1 MKLIKIFLA
10 SSEEMDYDR
19 MVFGNLVRRLND
31 LYERRGVRL
40 KLFEW
45 EDYDSAFNDQRKQD
59 EYNERVRESDVFL
72 ALFHKKA
79 GAFTVEEF
87 DVATETFR
95 EKASPKVYTFLK
107 DLKPGEEASPELEEF
122 KRRLFEEMGHYWC
135 RYDNR
140 DSLQFQ
146 FVMQL
151 QLVENNMDESLT
163 VDDGVVRIDGIK
175 VASMDQLK
183 FAAGNEDYVKTS
195 EELAALP
202 AKIEKARLRAEKFPD
217 DEDLAEDLQQK
228 LDRYNKLKEEFADYQ
243 KILFETAK
251 RVARLQGER
260 ITDRMR
266 RAMDAFNDGKVREAN
281 IILDEAEADA
291 TRNLEDFKQSRE
303 ITEQKRQTVI
313 CSLEELLLKASTM
326 MADAGIPI
334 EERIDQVDKIYAQ
347 ADEMA
352 EVIGYDENKHAQFLN
367 KYGFFLVEY
376 SRPNQAL
383 RILDKAK
390 EIREKVL
397 GSQHPDTAL
406 IYNNIGAVYSDLGQ
420 YSKAIEYHE
429 KAAVIRERVLEA
441 DHPDLAF
448 SYNNIGVAY
457 YHQGE
462 YTKALD
468 YYKKAL
474 IIRENGHDVSLIAET
489 CSNIGV
495 VYSDMGDYSKAIEY
509 HEKAVV
515 LREKTLGEEHSDTA
529 LSYNNIGSVYYYLR
543 DYSKALQ
550 YYQKALMIREKTLG
564 VNHLDTAFTY
574 SNIGCIYNT
583 TSNGDYS
590 KALMYSKKA
599 LMIREKVLGR
609 IHPDTAVSYN
619 NVGSVYC
626 RQGKYH
632 EALEYY
638 KKALAILKQVLGENH
653 PYTAMSY
660 DAIGGAYYFLEDYSH
675 SLEYHS
681 KALEI
686 RKDILGDSHP
696 DNARTYNSI
705 GAIYEQMGELDKALE
720 YREKG
725 LEIME
730 KALGPDHADALM
742 IKEKIAALRHR
753 LQP

>member
-151 QLVENNMDESLT
+151 QLVENNMGESLT
-163 VDDGVVRIDGIK
+163 VDDGEVRIDGIK

-266 RAMDAFNDGKVREAN
+266 RAMDAFNDGKVRDAN

-352 EVIGYDENKHAQFLN
+352 REIGYEKD
-367 KYGFFLVEY
+367 KYGRLLSLYARFLFDYARYDRAGEY
-376 SRPNQAL
+376 YLKVVQMQRELLGDEHPDLASTYNDLGVLSSKRQNYEQ
-383 RILDKAK
+383 AK
-390 EIREKVL
+390 EYYFKALSIRLKQLGENHPDTAESYCNLGVLYSNLDNIQLALEYFEKAIAIRERTL
-397 GSQHPDTAL
+397 GENHPDTAL
-406 IYNNIGAVYSDLGQ
+406 AYHNLAHQYEEMEDFPRAKELFEKALQIRLRLLGENHPDTASSYNALGLLYARLENEEEALVYYRRALNIRLRTLGEEHPDVAVSYSNIASAFYGMGDRDGALEYFQKAYSIESRLGMVTHVLLNNIAFLY
-420 YSKAIEYHE
+420 EEE
-429 KAAVIRERVLEA
+429 KNYAE
-441 DHPDLAF
+441 
-448 SYNNIGVAY
+448 
-457 YHQGE
+457 
-462 YTKALD
+462 ALD

-474 IIRENGHDVSLIAET
+474 MAAQRVYGDNHLET
-489 CSNIGV
+489 
-495 VYSDMGDYSKAIEY
+495 AILQECVGSTY
-509 HEKAVV
+509 
-515 LREKTLGEEHSDTA
+515 RTLGDHQ
-529 LSYNNIGSVYYYLR
+529 N
-543 DYSKALQ
+543 
-550 YYQKALMIREKTLG
+550 
-564 VNHLDTAFTY
+564 
-574 SNIGCIYNT
+574 
-583 TSNGDYS
+583 
-590 KALMYSKKA
+590 
-599 LMIREKVLGR
+599 
-609 IHPDTAVSYN
+609 
-619 NVGSVYC
+619 
-626 RQGKYH
+626 
-632 EALEYY
+632 
-638 KKALAILKQVLGENH
+638 ALAYLTKAQVAYERLFGSDDSRTEEVRAMAEEERRLIL
-653 PYTAMSY
+653 S
-660 DAIGGAYYFLEDYSH
+660 
-675 SLEYHS
+675 
-681 KALEI
+681 
-686 RKDILGDSHP
+686 
-696 DNARTYNSI
+696 
-705 GAIYEQMGELDKALE
+705 
-720 YREKG
+720 
-725 LEIME
+725 
-730 KALGPDHADALM
+730 
-742 IKEKIAALRHR
+742 
-753 LQP
+753 

>member
-1 MKLIKIFLA
+1 MKLIKLFLA

-151 QLVENNMDESLT
+151 QLVENNMGESLT

-326 MADAGIPI
+326 MADASIPI

-352 EVIGYDENKHAQFLN
+352 REIGYEKD
-367 KYGFFLVEY
+367 KYGRLLSLYARFLFDYALYDRAMVVYQRAISAFEGGKGDSSLTVGNLYHELAGVCLLKGDY
-376 SRPNQAL
+376 SRAEEYYLKVVQMRQELLGEEHPDLASTYNDLGVLSSKRQNYEQAKEYYFKAL
-383 RILDKAK
+383 SIRLKHLGENHPDTAESYCNLGVLYSTLDKDQLAMEYFEK
-390 EIREKVL
+390 AITVRERTL
-397 GSQHPDTAL
+397 GENHPDTAL
-406 IYNNIGAVYSDLGQ
+406 AYHNLAHQYEKMEDFPRAKQFFEKALQIRLRLLGENHPDTANSYNALGLLYADLEKEEEALAYYRRALIIRLRTLGEEHQDVAVSYSNIASVFYGMGDHDEALAYFQKAYSIESRLGMVTHVLLNNIAFLY
-420 YSKAIEYHE
+420 EEE
-429 KAAVIRERVLEA
+429 KNYAE
-441 DHPDLAF
+441 
-448 SYNNIGVAY
+448 
-457 YHQGE
+457 
-462 YTKALD
+462 ALD

-474 IIRENGHDVSLIAET
+474 TAARRVYGDDHLET
-489 CSNIGV
+489 
-495 VYSDMGDYSKAIEY
+495 AILEECVGSTY
-509 HEKAVV
+509 
-515 LREKTLGEEHSDTA
+515 RTLGDHQ
-529 LSYNNIGSVYYYLR
+529 N
-543 DYSKALQ
+543 
-550 YYQKALMIREKTLG
+550 
-564 VNHLDTAFTY
+564 
-574 SNIGCIYNT
+574 
-583 TSNGDYS
+583 
-590 KALMYSKKA
+590 
-599 LMIREKVLGR
+599 
-609 IHPDTAVSYN
+609 
-619 NVGSVYC
+619 
-626 RQGKYH
+626 
-632 EALEYY
+632 
-638 KKALAILKQVLGENH
+638 ALAYLTKAQVAYEKLFGSDDSRTEEVRAMAEEERRLIL
-653 PYTAMSY
+653 S
-660 DAIGGAYYFLEDYSH
+660 
-675 SLEYHS
+675 
-681 KALEI
+681 
-686 RKDILGDSHP
+686 
-696 DNARTYNSI
+696 
-705 GAIYEQMGELDKALE
+705 
-720 YREKG
+720 
-725 LEIME
+725 
-730 KALGPDHADALM
+730 
-742 IKEKIAALRHR
+742 
-753 LQP
+753 

>member
-151 QLVENNMDESLT
+151 QLVENNMGESLT
-163 VDDGVVRIDGIK
+163 VDDGEVRIDGIK

-266 RAMDAFNDGKVREAN
+266 RAMDAFNDGKVRDAN

-352 EVIGYDENKHAQFLN
+352 REIGYEKD
-367 KYGFFLVEY
+367 KYGRLLSLYARFLFDYARYDRAGEY
-376 SRPNQAL
+376 YLKVVQMQRELLGDEHPDLASTYNDLGVLSSKRQNYEQ
-383 RILDKAK
+383 AK
-390 EIREKVL
+390 EYYFKALSIRLKQLGENHPDTAESYCNLGVLYSNLDNIQLALEYFEKAIAIRERTL
-397 GSQHPDTAL
+397 GENHPDTAL
-406 IYNNIGAVYSDLGQ
+406 AYHNLAHQYEEMEDFPRAKELFEKALQIRLRLLGENHPDTASSYNALGLLYARLENEEEALVYYRRALNIRLRTLGEEHPDVAVSYSNIASAFYGMGDRDGALEYFQKAYSIESRLGMVTHVLLNNIAFLY
-420 YSKAIEYHE
+420 EEE
-429 KAAVIRERVLEA
+429 KNYAE
-441 DHPDLAF
+441 
-448 SYNNIGVAY
+448 
-457 YHQGE
+457 
-462 YTKALD
+462 ALD

-474 IIRENGHDVSLIAET
+474 MAAQRVYGDNHLET
-489 CSNIGV
+489 AILQECVGSTYRTLGDHQNALAYLTKAQV
-495 VYSDMGDYSKAIEY
+495 VYERLFGSDDS
-509 HEKAVV
+509 
-515 LREKTLGEEHSDTA
+515 RTEEVRA
-529 LSYNNIGSVYYYLR
+529 MAEEERRLILS
-543 DYSKALQ
+543 
-550 YYQKALMIREKTLG
+550 
-564 VNHLDTAFTY
+564 
-574 SNIGCIYNT
+574 
-583 TSNGDYS
+583 
-590 KALMYSKKA
+590 
-599 LMIREKVLGR
+599 
-609 IHPDTAVSYN
+609 
-619 NVGSVYC
+619 
-626 RQGKYH
+626 
-632 EALEYY
+632 
-638 KKALAILKQVLGENH
+638 
-653 PYTAMSY
+653 
-660 DAIGGAYYFLEDYSH
+660 
-675 SLEYHS
+675 
-681 KALEI
+681 
-686 RKDILGDSHP
+686 
-696 DNARTYNSI
+696 
-705 GAIYEQMGELDKALE
+705 
-720 YREKG
+720 
-725 LEIME
+725 
-730 KALGPDHADALM
+730 
-742 IKEKIAALRHR
+742 
-753 LQP
+753 

>member
-151 QLVENNMDESLT
+151 QLVENNMGESLT

-352 EVIGYDENKHAQFLN
+352 REIGYEKD
-367 KYGFFLVEY
+367 KYGHLLSLYARFLFDYALYDRAMVVYQRAISAFEGEKGDSSLTVGNLYHELAGVCLLKGDY
-376 SRPNQAL
+376 SRAEEYYLKVVQM
-383 RILDKAK
+383 R
-390 EIREKVL
+390 RELL
-397 GSQHPDTAL
+397 G
-406 IYNNIGAVYSDLGQ
+406 
-420 YSKAIEYHE
+420 EE
-429 KAAVIRERVLEA
+429 
-441 DHPDLAF
+441 HPDLA
-448 SYNNIGVAY
+448 STYNDLGVLSSKRQNYEQAKEY
-457 YHQGE
+457 YF
-462 YTKALD
+462 KALS
-468 YYKKAL
+468 
-474 IIRENGHDVSLIAET
+474 IR
-489 CSNIGV
+489 
-495 VYSDMGDYSKAIEY
+495 
-509 HEKAVV
+509 
-515 LREKTLGEEHSDTA
+515 
-529 LSYNNIGSVYYYLR
+529 
-543 DYSKALQ
+543 
-550 YYQKALMIREKTLG
+550 
-564 VNHLDTAFTY
+564 
-574 SNIGCIYNT
+574 
-583 TSNGDYS
+583 
-590 KALMYSKKA
+590 
-599 LMIREKVLGR
+599 
-609 IHPDTAVSYN
+609 
-619 NVGSVYC
+619 
-626 RQGKYH
+626 
-632 EALEYY
+632 
-638 KKALAILKQVLGENH
+638 LKHLGENH
-653 PYTAMSY
+653 PDTAESY
-660 DAIGGAYYFLEDYSH
+660 CNLGVLYS
-675 SLEYHS
+675 
-681 KALEI
+681 
-686 RKDILGDSHP
+686 
-696 DNARTYNSI
+696 T
-705 GAIYEQMGELDKALE
+705 LDKDQLAME
-720 YREKG
+720 YF
-725 LEIME
+725 E
-730 KALGPDHADALM
+730 KAITVVHIQSP
-742 IKEKIAALRHR
+742 ISPSSCKV
-753 LQP
+753 